1 MNSKTLVYVEPRRL
15 LNFRKVFRLP
25 LLILFQTSCIDTGL
39 CLWRFSES
47 SLNTGHPDNT
57 DTIAYPII
65 NTSIHIFI
73 PCHRKNSQSE
83 CKKAAVYSKVLHPP
97 SHCALRVLSVFGKSK
112 KKSESACQNM
122 NTTTFSKMT
131 SPNVIRDCSIWA
143 VRIPNFGPSDCSGI
157 ASEFS
162 FSSLDQFAK
171 HVVSKKIQW
180 YFLQQR

>member
-1 MNSKTLVYVEPRRL
+1 MLRHPPFFSFLYLCVEKQNVSKNLSPGRSAVWG
-15 LNFRKVFRLP
+15 
-25 LLILFQTSCIDTGL
+25 Q
-39 CLWRFSES
+39 
-47 SLNTGHPDNT
+47 
-57 DTIAYPII
+57 
-65 NTSIHIFI
+65 TSIHIFI

-97 SHCALRVLSVFGKSK
+97 SHCALRVSSVFGKSKK

-122 NTTTFSKMT
+122 NMTTFSKMT
-131 SPNVIRDCSIWA
+131 SPNVICDCSIWA

>member
-1 MNSKTLVYVEPRRL
+1 MSSSFFFFLFYLCVEKQNVSKNLYLGRSAVWG
-15 LNFRKVFRLP
+15 
-25 LLILFQTSCIDTGL
+25 Q
-39 CLWRFSES
+39 
-47 SLNTGHPDNT
+47 
-57 DTIAYPII
+57 
-65 NTSIHIFI
+65 TSIHIFI
-73 PCHRKNSQSE
+73 PWHRKNSNQNARKQLYTRRYYTHPRIVH
-83 CKKAAVYSKVLHPP
+83 CVFRVFLVKV
-97 SHCALRVLSVFGKSK
+97 K
-112 KKSESACQNM
+112 KKRESACQNM